1 MKLSEIFKAR
11 RPVLSF
17 EVFPPKPDLPID
29 SVFQAISALKDFSPS
44 FISVTYGA
52 GGSSRTRT
60 VEIAS
65 RIKQDFCLEP
75 MAHLTCVG
83 HTKIDVDKILAELED
98 KGLVNI
104 LALRGDPPRD
114 QPNFDYNKGE
124 FKFAIDLIRYIRLK
138 KPNFSIAAA
147 AYPEGHKA
155 CPRIRT
161 DWEHLKDKVDAGV
174 DLLITQ
180 LFYDNRLFY
189 HFLETVR
196 NMGINCPIV
205 PGIMPV
211 FHAKQIKR
219 ILSLCGA
226 SMPPEIL
233 IMLDKY
239 ENNPDDLKKAGVE
252 YAIKQINDLLDNGVD
267 GIHLEPM
274 NKPELAADILKDLRH
289 RFC

>member
-1 MKLSEIFKAR
+1 
-11 RPVLSF
+11 
-17 EVFPPKPDLPID
+17 
-29 SVFQAISALKDFSPS
+29 
-44 FISVTYGA
+44 
-52 GGSSRTRT
+52 
-60 VEIAS
+60 
-65 RIKQDFCLEP
+65 
-75 MAHLTCVG
+75 
-83 HTKIDVDKILAELED
+83 
-98 KGLVNI
+98 
-104 LALRGDPPRD
+104 
-114 QPNFDYNKGE
+114 
-124 FKFAIDLIRYIRLK
+124 
-138 KPNFSIAAA
+138 
-147 AYPEGHKA
+147 
-155 CPRIRT
+155 
-161 DWEHLKDKVDAGV
+161 
-174 DLLITQ
+174 
-180 LFYDNRLFY
+180 
-189 HFLETVR
+189 
-196 NMGINCPIV
+196 MGINCPIV